1 MVKLSNERI
10 EEILHVETKQTEEL
24 PVILRSIYARYMNLY
39 EDYFSAPDE
48 LNDDKIA
55 AFRKYHEETISLIKY
70 YYMDIP
76 QDICSAI
83 RDFEEKSSD
92 KLLGR
97 EWKRVLY
104 DAYEEFKE
112 ESDEWDMSED
122 YYKAAFK
129 KCVLKEFYAAM
140 EKIFRAGFDTESQTV
155 KNVFEGISTLLFGR
169 KDDDDD

>member
-97 EWKRVLY
+97 EWERVLY

-129 KCVLKEFYAAM
+129 K
-140 EKIFRAGFDTESQTV
+140 IRA
-155 KNVFEGISTLLFGR
+155 EGILCGHGKNIQSRFR
-169 KDDDDD
+169 Y